1 MNKKLE
7 TLKELFGILNVNAIY
22 YAVTGMGWFAKDYDY
37 GITTPP
43 DKITVLVMPSEFF
56 QAIALIEGRKPDD
69 PFVRL
74 IKSDVDSWIAVTRS
88 KTINFDGIEV
98 EVIQEVN
105 RFGLFFH
112 HEEMPGFFTTVD
124 NPADGGKYLK
134 PLDHLLWMADGNL
147 TVMRA
152 STMVTFMPTLLKQIE
167 QDPIQDATFKWIRQ
181 GYLTQ
186 FWAINHAM
194 NAYDTHRYNVGR
206 TDLD

>member
-7 TLKELFGILNVNAIY
+7 TLKELFGFLNLHGIC

-37 GITTPP
+37 GFTAPP

-56 QAIALIEGRKPDD
+56 QAIALLEGRKLND

-74 IKSDVDSWIAVTRS
+74 IKTDVDILITVGRS

-105 RFGLFFH
+105 RFGLFFC
-112 HEEMPGFFTTVD
+112 HEEVPGFFTTID

-134 PLDHLLWMADGNL
+134 PIDHLLWMAGEQSPINSAVAL
-147 TVMRA
+147 
-152 STMVTFMPTLLKQIE
+152 SPFMPTLLRQIE
-167 QDPIQDATFKWIRQ
+167 RDPYQGAPFKWVCQGQMPQFWNIRQ
-181 GYLTQ
+181 V
-186 FWAINHAM
+186 M
-194 NAYDTHRYNVGR
+194 NAYEVHRESIRKV
-206 TDLD
+206 

>member
-7 TLKELFGILNVNAIY
+7 TLKKLFGLLNLNAIH
-22 YAVTGMGWFAKDYDY
+22 YAVTGMCWFAKDYDY

-56 QAIALIEGRKPDD
+56 QAIALLEGRKLDN

-112 HEEMPGFFTTVD
+112 HEELPGFFTPID
-124 NPADGGKYLK
+124 NPADGGKYLR
-134 PLDHLLWMADGNL
+134 PLDHLLWMTDGYL
-147 TVMRA
+147 TVERA
-152 STMVTFMPTLLKQIE
+152 STIVTFMPTLLKQIE
-167 QDPIQDATFKWIRQ
+167 QDPFQDATFKWICQ
-181 GYLTQ
+181 GYLPQ
-186 FWAINHAM
+186 FWAIQHVM
-194 NAYDTHRYNVGR
+194 NAYVVHRESIRKV
-206 TDLD
+206 